1 MRTNIIMFLA
11 PMFFFKFHCA
21 TRLRILSWSL
31 TTLVPFIF
39 LSTLY
44 PDKIVV
50 GFLTFYSVLC
60 IYDIG
65 YIYNDVVTFRGEDKK
80 YATDRLKNY
89 RAHWEEKIQRIFFVR
104 SSQVIALFMILFSLS
119 APISVII
126 SLAMLGVAYYVYN
139 KVRGISNLLIYPALN
154 ILKYFPY
161 TFILTGSVID
171 SFLFSFTLYTIPTCL
186 CWLGKM
192 KFRKYDWQKVFVNFD
207 EVRLWYFIFLTS
219 ILSYLASDSI
229 IFLMSIYMLF
239 LRFVFYIAIRYLKI
253 GAILKGV
260 RVK

>member
-44 PDKIVV
+44 PDKIYF
-50 GFLTFYSVLC
+50 GLLTFYSVLC

-89 RAHWEEKIQRIFFVR
+89 RAHWEEKIQTIFFVR
-104 SSQVIALFMILFSLS
+104 SSQVIALFLILLSLS

-126 SLAMLGVAYYVYN
+126 SLAMLGVAYYIYN
-139 KVRGISNLLIYPALN
+139 KVRGITNLLIYPALN
-154 ILKYFPY
+154 ILKYLPY
-161 TFILTGSVID
+161 TLILTESMID
-171 SFLFSFTLYTIPTCL
+171 SFLFSFTLYTVPTCL
-186 CWLGKM
+186 CC
-192 KFRKYDWQKVFVNFD
+192 
-207 EVRLWYFIFLTS
+207 
-219 ILSYLASDSI
+219 
-229 IFLMSIYMLF
+229 
-239 LRFVFYIAIRYLKI
+239 
-253 GAILKGV
+253 
-260 RVK
+260 